1 MLSEIPLA
9 ARGPSQIIIFDI
21 HALQERFYFT
31 DQIIPRYNY
40 IQLHSLS
47 LCRLL
52 TAIPYLI
59 NEIYKLPDANNLAIA
74 FPDEG
79 AHKRFHASFEQW
91 PLITCIKKRNGD
103 ERHITVK
110 EGITYYSLMF

>member
-1 MLSEIPLA
+1 MHCKRDFI
-9 ARGPSQIIIFDI
+9 SQIKSYQGIII
-21 HALQERFYFT
+21 YYNNT
-31 DQIIPRYNY
+31 NY
-40 IQLHSLS
+40 IS

-59 NEIYKLPDANNLAIA
+59 NEIYKLPDVNNLAIA

-110 EGITYYSLMF
+110 EGITYYSLMLINNSSCGVISSYSS